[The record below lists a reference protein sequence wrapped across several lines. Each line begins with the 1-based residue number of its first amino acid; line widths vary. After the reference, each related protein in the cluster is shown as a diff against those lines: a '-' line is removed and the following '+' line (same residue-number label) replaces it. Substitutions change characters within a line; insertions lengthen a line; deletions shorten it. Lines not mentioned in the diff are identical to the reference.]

1 MYLLR
6 EFVDIAAL
14 VLTIVVSV
22 LEKKNDSTYDE
33 SLQDTIQT
41 QKRTNIRRPIER
53 VRGSRLTSV
62 DVLISLLRTVCLC

>member
-14 VLTIVVSV
+14 VLTIDVGV
-22 LEKKNDSTYDE
+22 LDKKNDSTYDE

-41 QKRTNIRRPIER
+41 QKRTNIRRPIKR

-62 DVLISLLRTVCLC
+62 DVLISL

>member
-6 EFVDIAAL
+6 ELVDIAAL